1 MLVVGRTN
9 IILTVLEKTKDNLT
23 PHQDISKT
31 VFLIYNAL
39 VYIWQTHSI
48 KSHLTIQFQKYKKQN
63 FYFQVCY
70 CILQQ

>member
-9 IILTVLEKTKDNLT
+9 IILQYLKKLKITR
-23 PHQDISKT
+23 HQDISKT

-39 VYIWQTHSI
+39 VYIRQTHNI